1 MATREEYLK
10 ALRKLKSRD
19 GVGIAG
25 EVAATGAGVAA
36 GAAGSTAIAGAF
48 GASTLL
54 GSSTLGSL
62 VGGVFVTT
70 TPIGWVIGSALAAG
84 AIGYGISKACSS
96 GGSNDQIRREAA
108 RVVQTRMQ
116 AREEA
121 EIARHHYDDFI
132 DALDTAVSAGVLD
145 PEKSDRLIRL
155 VDEEKLDVETAT
167 KRVSAMISPRSD
179 TGSPA

>member
-10 ALRKLKSRD
+10 ALRKLKGRD
-19 GVGIAG
+19 RVGLAG
-25 EVAATGAGVAA
+25 EVAATGVGVAA

-96 GGSNDQIRREAA
+96 GGSNDQIRRETA
-108 RVVQTRMQ
+108 RAVRTRLQ
-116 AREEA
+116 ACEEVEMA
-121 EIARHHYDDFI
+121 KLCYDDFI
-132 DALDTAVSAGVLD
+132 DALDMAMSTGVLD
-145 PEKSDRLIRL
+145 PEKSDKLIRL
-155 VDEEKLDVETAT
+155 VDEEKMDVQTAT
-167 KRVSAMISPRSD
+167 KRVTAMIDPQSD
-179 TGSPA
+179 TRPPA